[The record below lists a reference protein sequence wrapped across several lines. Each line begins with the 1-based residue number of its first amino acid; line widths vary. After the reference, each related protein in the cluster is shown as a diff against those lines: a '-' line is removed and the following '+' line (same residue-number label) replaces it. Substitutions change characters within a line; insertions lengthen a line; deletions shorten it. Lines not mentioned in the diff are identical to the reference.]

1 MYSVKMFL
9 KYVSSHTA
17 LKMQCSLSHSLVQ
30 YLALKSD
37 TAIFFAIILKQPC
50 LCDISFVEKRIW
62 TSAKI
67 IRFQVSFCS
76 LVSSKKSLLSS
87 TKKKDRSLLRPS
99 TV

>member
-1 MYSVKMFL
+1 MFL

-67 IRFQVSFCS
+67 IQVSFCS

>member
-9 KYVSSHTA
+9 KYVNRHTT

-37 TAIFFAIILKQPC
+37 TANFFIIIIFKKQPC
-50 LCDISFVEKRIW
+50 LCNISFVEKHIW
-62 TSAKI
+62 TCAKI

-76 LVSSKKSLLSS
+76 LMSSKKSLPSS
-87 TKKKDRSLLRPS
+87 TKKKERSLL
-99 TV
+99 